1 MRKLLAIIKRE
12 YIQRVRTKFFV
23 VMTVLGPLMLVVFT
37 IVPGLLFSIKA
48 GGDTR
53 IAIVDQTE
61 GARVFESIRR
71 SLLRKDR
78 GEESDNNAGL
88 AGSLNANTKDRAQT
102 AGRSMSGNFQVEQVD
117 PSGRSIDEVRRELNE
132 RIGRDEID
140 GYLLVPPD
148 VLQNSESK
156 ITYYGRNVGDVITR
170 GQIEDRLNRAVRRE
184 RLVAQGVK
192 ERDIENLSKPVDLV
206 AYQVNEKGEEGAK
219 DTGAGFIMVFV
230 IAFLI
235 YISILLYGQ
244 VVLGAIVEEKET
256 RIAEVLFSSVRSST
270 LMVGKL
276 IGVSLVALTQLGIWI
291 LAFALLSIYGVGMLA
306 SQGVNV
312 GDVVIPQLPG
322 SFFVYF
328 FLFFVLGYFI
338 YASLY
343 VLIGSMVSTAQEGG
357 QLAMPVVF
365 LLMAGLYMAFPV
377 IRSPNSSFAFWV
389 SMLPFFAPITMIVR
403 IVAQTPPLWQIML
416 SLGIG
421 AATVVVLL
429 WLASRIY
436 RIGMLMYGKRATIPE
451 VMRWVRQA

>member
-23 VMTVLGPLMLVVFT
+23 VMTVLGPVMLVVFT

-61 GARVFESIRR
+61 GAKVYESIRR
-71 SLLRKDR
+71 SLLRKDSG
-78 GEESDNNAGL
+78 GESEGGAGV

-102 AGRSMSGNFQVEQVD
+102 AGRSMSGNFQIEQVAVA
-117 PSGRSIDEVRRELNE
+117 GRSMEDVRRELNA

-148 VLQNSESK
+148 ILNNSDSK
-156 ITYYGRNVGDVITR
+156 TTYYGRNVGDVITR
-170 GQIEDRLNRAVRRE
+170 GQIENRLNRAVRRE
-184 RLVAQGVK
+184 RLLAQGVK
-192 ERDIENLSKPVDLV
+192 ERDIENLAKPVDLV
-206 AYQVNEKGEEGAK
+206 AYSVNEKGQEGAK
-219 DTGAGFIMVFV
+219 DTGAGFVLVFV

-235 YISILLYGQ
+235 YISILMYGQ

-256 RIAEVLFSSVRSST
+256 RIAEVLFSSVSSST

-291 LAFALLSIYGVGMLA
+291 LAFALLSVYGVGMLA
-306 SQGVNV
+306 SQGVNM

-357 QLAMPVVF
+357 QLAMPIIF

-377 IRSPNSSFAFWV
+377 IRAPNSSFAIWV
-389 SMLPFFAPITMIVR
+389 SMVPFFAPIIMIVR
-403 IVAQTPPLWQIML
+403 IVSQTPPAWQIWL
-416 SLGIG
+416 SLVIG
-421 AATVVVLL
+421 AVTVVLLL
-429 WLASRIY
+429 WLASKIY

-451 VMRWVRQA
+451 VMRWVRQS